1 MKKNTLVNLS
11 KQTAEGFIDKVKK
24 RYVEKYADDTVK
36 LLEDQR
42 KLQSALDK
50 INSWVKRV
58 EEGDLTAVEEYV
70 QGRKRLESEELS
82 TF

>member
-1 MKKNTLVNLS
+1 MKNTLANLS
-11 KQTAEGFIDKVKK
+11 KQTATNFIDKVKQ

-70 QGRKRLESEELS
+70 QSRRRLETEELG

>member
-1 MKKNTLVNLS
+1 MKNTLANLS
-11 KQTAEGFIDKVKK
+11 KQTATNFIDKVKQ